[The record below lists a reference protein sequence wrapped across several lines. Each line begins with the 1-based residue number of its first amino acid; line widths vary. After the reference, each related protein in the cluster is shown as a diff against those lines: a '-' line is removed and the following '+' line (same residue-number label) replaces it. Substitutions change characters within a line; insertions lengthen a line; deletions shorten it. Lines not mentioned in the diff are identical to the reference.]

1 MAKKKNQVPTEEV
14 TVTAPLTREQREDAR
29 RELSTRRAALNAQLA
44 ELDKEEERIKQDEL
58 NEKRAEARKKIEFLR
73 ENREFVLGLFEHE
86 RTSCSDEH
94 PVNGYGYSAGHARCN
109 KCFLM
114 EILNGEWG
122 DDWKIE
128 FNIDITPI
136 E

>member
-1 MAKKKNQVPTEEV
+1 MAKKKNQVPTEEA
-14 TVTAPLTREQREDAR
+14 TVTTPLTREQRENAR
-29 RELSTRRAALNAQLA
+29 QELSARRAALNAQLA
-44 ELDKEEERIKQDEL
+44 ELDKEEDRIKQDEL
-58 NEKRAEARKKIEFLR
+58 QEKRIEASKKIEFLR
-73 ENREFVLGLFEHE
+73 EHRDLVLSLFEHE

-94 PVNGYGYSAGHARCN
+94 RVNGYGYSAGRARCN

-114 EILNGEWG
+114 EILDGEWG